1 MAHTGSLI
9 RKIKVNGKT
18 YEIHDAEAVHSVT
31 ASNHSIVVDGNTI
44 MSNIVDTNSTQTLS
58 NKTLDSTVIGTTNN
72 DATDSSTQVA
82 TNQFVQNAIAQAQ
95 TGAATFK
102 GTLTKDDGQPDHQLP
117 ATGSQPG
124 WYWVVETP
132 GTYAG
137 QVCEAGDFVYCVQE
151 YDPSHSASG
160 STAWYDDY
168 KVVQANIDISTLDGR
183 YARLDANN
191 TFTAN
196 SNNTFAAGTTLTNNG
211 TTALVGQT
219 NLNGDVTAAAGHTVT
234 FNGTTY
240 AVTPSSSSNDRTVAT
255 TAFVQSLIA
264 NDKIRDYEIIS
275 ETYSSL
281 SLGGEAT
288 VTNASSIRNA
298 YSGNKLPILI
308 ANLSQI
314 SQVVA
319 IPIYHDSN
327 SSPSSYYGS
336 AGVYVSGTGGVKK
349 PVTVYVTGNSSS
361 FKIHLSNTATEFT
374 MTTAYDGTEQL
385 LTITHSGSHTESNV

>member
-44 MSNIVDTNSTQTLS
+44 ISNIVDTNSTQTLS
-58 NKTLDSTVIGTTNN
+58 NKTLDSTVVGTTNN

-82 TNQFVQNAIAQAQ
+82 TNQFVQNAITQAQ
-95 TGAATFK
+95 TGAAMFQ
-102 GTLTKDDGQPDHQLP
+102 GVLEYPDTEVGHDLP
-117 ATGSQPG
+117 PQTYKAGY
-124 WYWVVETP
+124 YWVVETA

-137 QVCEAGDFVYCVQE
+137 QECEVGDFVYCIK
-151 YDPSHSASG
+151 DGTAPSSG
-160 STAWYDDY
+160 DSWKADF

-183 YARLDANN
+183 YAKLDANN

-264 NDKIRDYEIIS
+264 NDNIRDYEIIS

-308 ANLSQI
+308 ANLPQI
-314 SQVVA
+314 TQVVA
-319 IPIYHDSN
+319 IPIYHDNN
-327 SSPSSYYGS
+327 SSPESYYGS
-336 AGVYVSGTGGVKK
+336 AGVYVVGTGGVKK
-349 PVTVYVTGNSSS
+349 PVTVYVRGNSSS